1 MTRLESEYEN
11 DNNVAVVA
19 RPFTVNVAETSEAK
33 SPDGYPPRRTSTVP
47 PTELIEA
54 GITESTTADES
65 SMVLMRGEV
74 VLNTV
79 PMVLRT
85 ESLIVKAAT
94 ETGELTIKVLTVED
108 VVDGSAKE
116 LKI

>member
-1 MTRLESEYEN
+1 VTRLESEYEN

-19 RPFTVNVAETSEAK
+19 RPFTVNVAATSEAK
-33 SPDGYPPRRTSTVP
+33 SPDGYPPRRASTVP

-85 ESLIVKAAT
+85 ESLIVKAET

>member
-19 RPFTVNVAETSEAK
+19 RPFTVNEAETSEDK

-94 ETGELTIKVLTVED
+94 ETGELTMKVLTVED
-108 VVDGSAKE
+108 VVDGSANE
-116 LKI
+116 FKI